1 MIQAQYVLLQADWD
15 ATGVFGLTEVRFLK
29 GIQFAFKF
37 AFNFNENWHKNCSDN
52 NHDTFFSSYVS
63 LPKHWKKI

>member
-15 ATGVFGLTEVRFLK
+15 STGVFGLTEVRFLK

-37 AFNFNENWHKNCSDN
+37 DFNFNENWQKIVVIIIM
-52 NHDTFFSSYVS
+52 TLFFSSYVS
-63 LPKHWKKI
+63 LPKYWKKI